1 MQNLNSNFGKNLKL
15 IRLTKNLTQ
24 EKLSELIEIDQRQ
37 LTRIETGN
45 SFPSAKTIERLCAA
59 LNVPVSELFNFGQE
73 DFNCERIM
81 LLVKAIKRIQKD
93 ENKIKFVEL
102 AIKSLDDK
110 KSMEKLQNMIEG
122 MLLIK

>member
-37 LTRIETGN
+37 LTMIETGN
-45 SFPSAKTIERLCAA
+45 SFPSAKTIERRCAA